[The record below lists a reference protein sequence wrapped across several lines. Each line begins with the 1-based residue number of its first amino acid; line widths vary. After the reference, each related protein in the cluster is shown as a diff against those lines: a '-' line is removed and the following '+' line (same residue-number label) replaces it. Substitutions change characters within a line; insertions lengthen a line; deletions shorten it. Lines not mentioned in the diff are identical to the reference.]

1 MNLDIT
7 MYLIEER
14 IKFTIKEIQDNLK
27 NNSLIFESS
36 FVINYF
42 GKVAFYYM
50 NAGGIEEIF
59 NLISEILKNKED
71 IINIEDDKIIIKI
84 KFRMGKEDHEKD
96 LNILLKNVSLQM
108 TLKNID
114 KSLKELKYEDLSNK
128 NQIKELK
135 YEDLNNKNK
144 IKETKEEF
152 KKKLLEN
159 VYPVGYLIIGVIKIL
174 ILDISS
180 EELGVVFMED
190 FFSLLILAIHVEV
203 PKEKKE

>member
-1 MNLDIT
+1 